1 MRTRPE
7 NSRQYKAGSTT
18 EVVRLRIQQMIET
31 GELKPGDKLPAERE
45 LAAHFKVSRASLRA
59 ALHSIAGMG
68 LLQFRHGSGTYMT
81 GGPPVLDEG
90 PLSLL
95 ASLHGFTDDDMF
107 EARRQLEVG
116 VAALAAERA
125 TEEDIATLQA
135 CIAGMAATMD
145 SPRKYLVH
153 DVDFHRAV
161 AQASKNP
168 ILGSLVAMVSAA
180 LFRQR
185 SRTVAHA
192 RDLAISVTMHR
203 RIAKAIAQHDANA
216 ARDAMNQH
224 LMRAQRS
231 RKLEKPR
238 AKPRRS

>member
-1 MRTRPE
+1 MHVQNPVTSRDSPE
-7 NSRQYKAGSTT
+7 VGYW
-18 EVVRLRIQQMIET
+18 E
-31 GELKPGDKLPAERE
+31 
-45 LAAHFKVSRASLRA
+45 LRA
-59 ALHSIAGMG
+59 NN
-68 LLQFRHGSGTYMT
+68 
-81 GGPPVLDEG
+81 
-90 PLSLL
+90 L
-95 ASLHGFTDDDMF
+95 ATAATSRPATSSS
-107 EARRQLEVG
+107 RRQRAVRRADTHSPSFHKQIFDISEYGATADGITKNTAAIARV
-116 VAALAAERA
+116 VAAAKQPSHTHSRR
-125 TEEDIATLQA
+125 TEFYFDS
-135 CIAGMAATMD
+135 TMD

-203 RIAKAIAQHDANA
+203 RITKAIAQHDANA

-224 LMRAQRS
+224 LLRAQRS
-231 RKLEKPR
+231 RKLERPR
-238 AKPRRS
+238 AKPRRP